1 MDLKAKVEAALETIR
16 PYLQADG
23 GDVSI
28 EEVTADHV
36 VKVKLLGNCGSCK
49 MSYMTMK
56 AGIEQAIKKDVPQIK
71 AVEAINLA
79 EQDSF

>member
-23 GDVSI
+23 GDVSV
-28 EEVTADHV
+28 EEITKDNIVR
-36 VKVKLLGNCGSCK
+36 VKLLGNCGSCK

-56 AGIEQAIKKDVPQIK
+56 AGIEQAIIKDVPQIK
-71 AVEAINLA
+71 AVEAVDMSEL
-79 EQDSF
+79 S